1 MQYETIILEL
11 LTRVKALEND
21 VNELKQAQLRIQG
34 NDIAEDNDHCVP
46 STAKAPYT
54 KLTDEMLDICYKF
67 GKKAVAGENIQ
78 ELADDI
84 ADATGMNRNSAV
96 INLYVVQ
103 CMLEGKIYKRGISSK
118 ATKRYFDAIFSEYGS
133 AGLRRAINAARLN
146 IAYREECGIP
156 SDSVKEI
163 CDSYEIRL

>member
-21 VNELKQAQLRIQG
+21 VNELKQAQLRTQG
-34 NDIAEDNDHCVP
+34 NDIAEDNDHRVT

-54 KLTDEMLDICYKF
+54 KLTDEMIDLCYEY
-67 GKKAVAGENIQ
+67 GKRVAAGENIQ
-78 ELADDI
+78 KLSKYVSDT
-84 ADATGMNRNSAV
+84 TGMNRNTAFMH
-96 INLYVVQ
+96 IYVVQ

-133 AGLRRAINAARLN
+133 AGLKRAINAARLN